1 MRQFQSKKVK
11 YPYFEGWYFKHQ
23 CGNNTLAFI
32 PALHTDKKGRC
43 SASVQVITDK
53 GAWYFP
59 FHADS
64 FEVDRERFC
73 VKIGANSFSK
83 KGININLEN
92 EEVSISGEIS
102 YGCFEEIHGDI
113 MGPFCWVPFMQCRH
127 SVLSMYH
134 RTAGALYINDK
145 RLPMDGVGYIEGDRG
160 CSFPKRYLWTQS
172 ILNESRGDSIMLSV
186 ADIPLWGVHFRG
198 CICSIYYKR
207 KEYRL
212 ATYKGC
218 RILKYG
224 AGKVLVKQGKYL
236 LCVTNK
242 RNGGHP
248 YSLHAPD
255 SGQMTRMIK
264 ENPSCTMRYQFWR
277 GKEKLF
283 DVTSCNASFEKV
295 CCTEKKIA
303 ENSKKV
309 LQKQH

>member
-1 MRQFQSKKVK
+1 MKAGISSISVEIIR
-11 YPYFEGWYFKHQ
+11 
-23 CGNNTLAFI
+23 
-32 PALHTDKKGRC
+32 LHLFRPCTQIKGKITHKATVQEMSTDKRAC
-43 SASVQVITDK
+43 ILFT
-53 GAWYFP
+53 
-59 FHADS
+59 DS

-145 RLPMDGVGYIEGDRG
+145 SLPMDGVGYIDGDRG

-242 RNGGHP
+242 KNGGH
-248 YSLHAPD
+248 LI
-255 SGQMTRMIK
+255 R
-264 ENPSCTMRYQFWR
+264 CMRPTAV
-277 GKEKLF
+277 K
-283 DVTSCNASFEKV
+283 
-295 CCTEKKIA
+295 
-303 ENSKKV
+303 
-309 LQKQH
+309 